1 MLNRRNLGLILGML
15 VAVALTAAAII
26 ASTAGV

>member
-15 VAVALTAAAII
+15 VAVSLTAAAII